1 MRVRAATALVATG
14 AVLLLSGCMNEQ
26 AAQPSDT
33 PSAPVLVPG
42 EPGAEPTVLSPE
54 RASAHGRT
62 DSTQPRPNQADV
74 DYMNMMIPH
83 HQQAITMTDLI
94 DERAEDERVRTI
106 GGRIAAA
113 QDAEIA
119 LMAAWLI
126 RYGKPVPPE
135 AGRHGD
141 RGLRTGHTAHS
152 APGGH
157 EHGPLMPGMATPE
170 QMDALRAA
178 NGAEFDRLFLDLMIT
193 HHEGALVMAQDELA
207 DGLELRALEMAQEVI
222 AGQAAEIEHM
232 RNIRAD

>member
-1 MRVRAATALVATG
+1 M
-14 AVLLLSGCMNEQ
+14 LLAGCVNE
-26 AAQPSDT
+26 PVERPPDE
-33 PSAPVLVPG
+33 PSAPVLAPG
-42 EPGAEPTVLSPE
+42 GPGAEPTVLAPE
-54 RASAHGRT
+54 RANESGE
-62 DSTQPRPNQADV
+62 QLRPNQADV

-83 HQQAITMTDLI
+83 HRQAITMTDLI
-94 DERAEDERVRTI
+94 TERARDERVRTI

-141 RGLRTGHTAHS
+141 RGLATGHTAH
-152 APGGH
+152 AGPGGH
-157 EHGPLMPGMATPE
+157 EGGELMPGMATPE

-178 NGAEFDRLFLDLMIT
+178 TGAEFDRLFLDLMIT
-193 HHEGALVMAQDELA
+193 HHEGALVMAEDELA
-207 DGLELRALEMAQEVI
+207 NGLETRALEMAQEVI

-232 RNIRAD
+232 RDIRAG